1 MCIDPMKFLAA
12 DSSAAQSGYLAA
24 VARNQ
29 QLLRQ
34 RQAGLFEQEAQ
45 RAEQQGAA
53 EQDRRR
59 LATARSIGT
68 ARAALA
74 AQGGDIGSGSA
85 PDLLGDLARSGEA
98 DALAAKDD
106 AAQKAWRLRLQAM
119 DAGNDAGLA
128 GASAANEDRRAGDA
142 WRALGVGTA
151 QSLLGNSNS
160 PFAVGRWL

>member
-1 MCIDPMKFLAA
+1 MCIDPMKYLAA
-12 DSSAAQSGYLAA
+12 DSAAAQSGYLAG

-29 QLLRQ
+29 QQLRQ
-34 RQAGLFEQEAQ
+34 RQADLFEQEAR

-59 LATARSIGT
+59 LRTAQSIGT

-85 PDLLGDLARSGEA
+85 PDLLGDLARSGEG
-98 DALAAKDD
+98 DALAVKDD
-106 AAQKAWRLRLQAM
+106 AAHKAWRLRLQAM
-119 DAGNDAGLA
+119 EAGNAAGLA
-128 GASAANEDRRAGDA
+128 GAEGANEDRRAGDA
-142 WRALGVGTA
+142 WRAFGMGTA

-160 PFAVGRWL
+160 PFSVGKWL